1 MKINLKRLVCNGLF
15 VVLVLGFC
23 FATGGYLRGYSF
35 GELMNMMQ
43 AVVAARCDRKTV
55 EDRLVEIERNHPDLI
70 RLAQNLEDGLS
81 ILVFKKERK
90 VELWAKGL
98 DTPCVYQMTGFSGEL
113 GPKLKEGDGQIPE
126 GIYGVEY
133 LNPNSLFHLSLKVSY
148 PNDFDLE
155 MAKKDGRTELG
166 GDIMIHG
173 GTATVGCMPVGD
185 ENIEE
190 IFYLV
195 AKAGLRNVKVVI
207 APYDMRKGRDR
218 KLEKIGLPWYSRL
231 CDAVE
236 KELGCKF

>member
-1 MKINLKRLVCNGLF
+1 M
-15 VVLVLGFC
+15 
-23 FATGGYLRGYSF
+23 AGGCLRGYSLW
-35 GELMNMMQ
+35 ELIDMVQ
-43 AVVAARCDRKTV
+43 SVVAARCDRKTV
-55 EDRLVEIERNHPDLI
+55 KDRLLEIERNRPDLV
-70 RLAQNLEDGLS
+70 RLAQNLEKGLS
-81 ILVFKKERK
+81 ILVFKKERR

-98 DTPCVYQMTGFSGEL
+98 DTPHVYPMTGFSGEL

-126 GIYGVEY
+126 GVYGIEY
-133 LNPNSLFHLSLKVSY
+133 LNPNSLFHLSLKISY